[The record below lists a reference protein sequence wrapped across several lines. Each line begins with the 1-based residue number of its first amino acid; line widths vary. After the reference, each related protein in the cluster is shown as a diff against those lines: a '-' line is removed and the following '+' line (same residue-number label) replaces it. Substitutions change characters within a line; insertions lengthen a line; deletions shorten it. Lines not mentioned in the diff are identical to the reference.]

1 MDELKTEIPGEKE
14 LSIIRYLLN
23 EIDEERA
30 YNNAYREEYE
40 KARTLAKEKNSFY
53 WCFMDRKKFPH
64 DPRNSIIKSNIK
76 LIRRLLLKVGKEVK

>member
-1 MDELKTEIPGEKE
+1 MDELKTKIPGEKE

-30 YNNAYREEYE
+30 YNKAYQEEYE
-40 KARTLAKEKNSFY
+40 KARILAKEKNSFY
-53 WCFMDRKKFPH
+53 WCFMDRNKFPH

-76 LIRRLLLKVGKEVK
+76 LVRRLLLKVEKEVK

>member
-1 MDELKTEIPGEKE
+1 MDELKTQIPGEKE

-30 YNNAYREEYE
+30 YNKAYQEEYE
-40 KARTLAKEKNSFY
+40 KASILAKEKNSFY
-53 WCFMDRKKFPH
+53 WCFMDRKKFHH

-76 LIRRLLLKVGKEVK
+76 LMRRLLLKVGKEVK

>member
-40 KARTLAKEKNSFY
+40 KASTLAKEK
-53 WCFMDRKKFPH
+53 KFF
-64 DPRNSIIKSNIK
+64 
-76 LIRRLLLKVGKEVK
+76 LLVLYGS

>member
-40 KARTLAKEKNSFY
+40 KASTLAKEKNSFY
-53 WCFMDRKKFPH
+53 
-64 DPRNSIIKSNIK
+64 
-76 LIRRLLLKVGKEVK
+76 

>member
-40 KARTLAKEKNSFY
+40 KASTLAKEKILFIGAL
-53 WCFMDRKKFPH
+53 W
-64 DPRNSIIKSNIK
+64 IVKSSLMI
-76 LIRRLLLKVGKEVK
+76 LGTQLLNPTLNWSAVCY

>member
-14 LSIIRYLLN
+14 LIIIRYLLN

-30 YNNAYREEYE
+30 YNKAYREEYE
-40 KARTLAKEKNSFY
+40 KASILAKEKNSFY
-53 WCFMDRKKFPH
+53 WYFMDRKKFPH

-76 LIRRLLLKVGKEVK
+76 LMRRLLLKVGKEVK

>member
-30 YNNAYREEYE
+30 YNKAYREEYE
-40 KARTLAKEKNSFY
+40 KARTLAKEKILFIGAL
-53 WCFMDRKKFPH
+53 W
-64 DPRNSIIKSNIK
+64 IVKSSLMI
-76 LIRRLLLKVGKEVK
+76 LGTQLLNPTLN

>member
-30 YNNAYREEYE
+30 YNKACREEYE
-40 KARTLAKEKNSFY
+40 KS
-53 WCFMDRKKFPH
+53 
-64 DPRNSIIKSNIK
+64 
-76 LIRRLLLKVGKEVK
+76 